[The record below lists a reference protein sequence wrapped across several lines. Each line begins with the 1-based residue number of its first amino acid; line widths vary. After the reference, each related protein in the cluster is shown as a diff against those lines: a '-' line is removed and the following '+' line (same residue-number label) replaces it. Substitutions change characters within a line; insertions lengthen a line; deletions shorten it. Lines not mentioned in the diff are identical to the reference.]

1 MHKDTLFGHEL
12 PMPLSDLALSVFTV
26 VAFLPAVVLVHHT
39 VAYLVRLMSKRHS
52 D

>member
-12 PMPLSDLALSVFTV
+12 PMPLADLALSVFTV
-26 VAFLPAVVLVHHT
+26 VAFLPAVVILHHSVT
-39 VAYLVRLMSKRHS
+39 FLIRIVTKRHS